1 MRKKHRIQLVIA
13 LLIGVAIGLFGEYWL
28 WEKKE
33 VVAQRREPA
42 MRKAALIADKG
53 GQASTDALRRRVVGL
68 EQQLADALRKN
79 VGLAKSVSSAQT
91 AADEASKELAQ
102 IRQEQEIVSRMKKM
116 RFPHVAFKPP
126 ATIIDAVDF
135 FRSASKDY
143 DDPDLPPEKRGFN
156 FVLKVPQGQEGLAEL
171 PPIPTITA
179 TDISFYET
187 LKLVS
192 DSVDYGFKVRG
203 PIVMVMPKADLE
215 AAEGAK
221 VE

>member
-1 MRKKHRIQLVIA
+1 M
-13 LLIGVAIGLFGEYWL
+13 
-28 WEKKE
+28 
-33 VVAQRREPA
+33 
-42 MRKAALIADKG
+42 
-53 GQASTDALRRRVVGL
+53 L
-68 EQQLADALRKN
+68 ETCFCPGRCHL
-79 VGLAKSVSSAQT
+79 S
-91 AADEASKELAQ
+91 
-102 IRQEQEIVSRMKKM
+102 QEN
-116 RFPHVAFKPP
+116 
-126 ATIIDAVDF
+126 
-135 FRSASKDY
+135 

-156 FVLKVPQGQEGLAEL
+156 FVLRLPQGQAGMAEL

>member
-1 MRKKHRIQLVIA
+1 MRRRYRIRMAIA
-13 LLIGVAIGLFGEYWL
+13 LLIGVAIGLFGEHWL

-33 VVAQRREPA
+33 VVVERREPV

-53 GQASTDALRRRVVGL
+53 GQASTDALRRRVADL
-68 EQQLADALRKN
+68 ERQLADALRKN
-79 VGLAKSVSSAQT
+79 VELAKSVSSAQT

-156 FVLKVPQGQEGLAEL
+156 FVLRTPCGQIENGGLPQV
-171 PPIPTITA
+171 PTITA
-179 TDISFYET
+179 SDIAFDEA
-187 LKLVS
+187 LKLVC

-203 PIVMVMPKADLE
+203 PVVMVMPKDMLE
-215 AAEGAK
+215 TAEGGK
-221 VE
+221 